1 MDPIYIISLTLALI
15 LAFFLVSTV
24 WIAVTL
30 FIVGLLGI
38 TIFTDFDA
46 IKILANILWGS
57 TAQSSLFALPLFVLM
72 GEIIFRSRMSANLFS
87 GLNPLLHKLPGRLLH
102 VTVVAS
108 AMFAAVSGSSAA
120 TCATVG
126 KIVLPEMD
134 ARDYNR
140 KMVYAILGGS
150 GTLGFLIPPSM
161 VMIVYG
167 ITANVSIGQLFIAG
181 IIPGIIIAVVFMLYI
196 IVRAMLNPNLAPA
209 DDTTYSTK
217 DYFRAIPMVLPV
229 FLLIGAVLGS
239 IYLGFATPTEAAAVG
254 VVGAFIFAYFNKAL
268 QWNVYKEAMMGSIKT
283 GCMIM
288 FIIASASFISVAV
301 GYLGIP
307 RMLTQAIAEM
317 GLSPYMLLVI
327 LSIMYIILGCLLD
340 GFSMIV
346 MSIPI
351 ALPLITFAGF
361 DPLWFGIYLVIM
373 IQISQI
379 TPPIGFNLF
388 VINGITDE
396 NIFKIAQAVIP
407 VFILMLLVV
416 VLISVYPDIVL
427 VLPRMMW

>member
-1 MDPIYIISLTLALI
+1 MDPIYVISITLILI

-38 TIFTDFDA
+38 TFFTDFDA
-46 IKILANILWGS
+46 MKILANIIWGS

-72 GEIIFRSRMSANLFS
+72 GEIIFRSRMSANLFA
-87 GLNPLLHKLPGRLLH
+87 GLAPLLRKLPGRLLH

-134 ARDYNR
+134 ARNYDR
-140 KMVYAILGGS
+140 KMVFAILGGS

-181 IIPGIIIAVVFMLYI
+181 IIPGAMIAAIFMLYI
-196 IVRAMLNPNLAPA
+196 IVRALINPNLAPA
-209 DDTTYSTK
+209 DDTTYTRR
-217 DYFRAIPMVLPV
+217 DYLRSIPLVLPV

-254 VVGAFIFAYFNKAL
+254 VFGAFIFAYFNKAL
-268 QWNVYKEAMMGSIKT
+268 QWNVFKEAMMGSIKT

-288 FIIASASFISVAV
+288 FIIASASFISVVV

-307 RMLTQAIAEM
+307 RLLTQTIAEM

-327 LSIMYIILGCLLD
+327 LSIMYLILGCLLD
-340 GFSMIV
+340 GFSMVV

-407 VFILMLLVV
+407 VFILMLVAV
-416 VLISVYPDIVL
+416 AIIAVYPEIVL
-427 VLPRMMW
+427 FLPGLMW